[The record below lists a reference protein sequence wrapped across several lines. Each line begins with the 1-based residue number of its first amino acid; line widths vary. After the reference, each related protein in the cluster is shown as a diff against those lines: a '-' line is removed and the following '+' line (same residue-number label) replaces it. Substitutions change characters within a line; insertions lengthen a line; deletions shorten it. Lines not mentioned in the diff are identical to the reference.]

1 MTILPVRWRRARL
14 ALPCLA
20 LPCLALPRLAL
31 PRLALRDRRGA
42 SAVEFA
48 LVCPVFLLLLFGIIG
63 YGVTG
68 LIQLTLDDAVRD
80 AARQL
85 QMDTP
90 AATSASG
97 FVAAVCG
104 EFGVVASDCSK
115 ALTYNVQAATQAK
128 GFASLAPAKLS
139 ASGALANNFFGGT
152 AFAANTDVLVQVAY
166 PMPFS
171 IPFLGTL
178 ATMTGTNSLLATASV
193 RVEPFPS

>member
-20 LPCLALPRLAL
+20 LPRLA
-31 PRLALRDRRGA
+31 RGDRRGA

-139 ASGALANNFFGGT
+139 ASGALANNFFGGGT